1 MSVEQLGFIIGMLA
15 AVLSTVSFMPQA
27 LQAFK
32 TKHTKDI
39 SLATFLVLSIGIL
52 LWLIY
57 GILIGELPVI
67 LANSVTLVLSLAI
80 LIMKIKYG

>member
-1 MSVEQLGFIIGMLA
+1 MEISFIIGLVA
-15 AVLSTVSFMPQA
+15 AILSTISFLPQA
-27 LQAFK
+27 ILAFK

-39 SLATFLVLSIGIL
+39 SLATFWVLSIGIL

-57 GILIGELPVI
+57 GILIKEIPVI
-67 LANSVTLVLSLAI
+67 LANSATLVLSVAI